1 MILKQIA
8 EISAGQGA
16 PQGDSNY
23 CSDGTPFVKAGNLF
37 DLINGLSIHDIQKV
51 SDDVANKHKLKK
63 YKKGSIVFAKSGMS
77 CLKGYV
83 YVLPCDAYVV
93 SHLAIIT
100 PYENIEEYLKYY
112 FIYYKPNSLIK
123 DAAYP
128 SISLNDIGNMQI
140 DVKTE
145 VERRKIVS
153 SLDTATHTIDLCNAI
168 LEKLDL
174 LVKSR
179 FVEMFGDL
187 MYNPNKWSVY
197 RISDVSTFLKSGLS
211 RKLSDQDIGMPCI
224 RSCNIQ
230 NGQFDYSDIKYWY
243 IDDPQGANTNDYI
256 LKDGDIL
263 INFINSNSQIGKVCI
278 FSDVNRDCIYTTNI
292 FRMILNEKCNKHYFN
307 YYAMTE
313 YYKRQLQNIIQP
325 AVNQSSFTTVNFL
338 KLSIPV
344 PPIELQNQFAVF
356 VEQTDKS
363 KSAVKK
369 LLEKAE
375 TLKKAL
381 MQEYF
386 G

>member
-1 MILKQIA
+1 MAKLGAICELVNGYAFKPTDWSEEGLPIIRIQNLNDNNA
-8 EISAGQGA
+8 PFNYYNGEIDDKYYVKD
-16 PQGDSNY
+16 GDLLFAWS
-23 CSDGTPFVKAGNLF
+23 GTPGTSFGAFFWKRGKGILNQHIFNVYPVESINKEYFRYALNGNL
-37 DLINGLSIHDIQKV
+37 DMIISKAHGGVGL
-51 SDDVANKHKLKK
+51 KHITKK
-63 YKKGSIVFAKSGMS
+63 E
-77 CLKGYV
+77 L
-83 YVLPCDAYVV
+83 
-93 SHLAIIT
+93 
-100 PYENIEEYLKYY
+100 ENIDIPIPPLETQHK
-112 FIYYKPNSLIK
+112 I
-123 DAAYP
+123 AA
-128 SISLNDIGNMQI
+128 N
-140 DVKTE
+140 
-145 VERRKIVS
+145 
-153 SLDTATHTIDLCNAI
+153 LDKVTHTIDLCNAI

-292 FRMILNEKCNKHYFN
+292 FRMKLNEKCNKHYFN

-344 PPIELQNQFAVF
+344 PPMELQNQFAAF
-356 VEQTDKS
+356 VERTDKS
-363 KSAVKK
+363 KLAVKQV
-369 LLEKAE
+369 LEKAE